1 MLRFFKNSIDNVAL
15 KDHRLINADYD
26 QDWING
32 IGKSEYSVLF
42 SKIDSLL
49 LNDRNKKVLDIAG
62 GNGKLALLLSNKYKT
77 FLVDSVLGF
86 IQQAIKNG
94 LLENRSLVSDILKEN
109 FTNKIGTFNIVV
121 MKSSM
126 HEFPKKLMPSIH
138 RIIFNAINPGGYYI
152 DWDVHAPNIK
162 TAFWLK
168 SLINVKDRLAGMENL
183 VRDRSFY
190 TEEEIIESLKK
201 TEFKNVEVFKHFF
214 YTVSIQ
220 KFAKAYWNSEKNKTS
235 EFYLY
240 AVEAVK
246 TAPDEIKWNL
256 EKEDVVIQIP
266 AVMIIAEKSV

>member
-1 MLRFFKNSIDNVAL
+1 MFRFFKNFIDKVAP

-32 IGKSEYSVLF
+32 VGKPEYSALF

-49 LNDRNKKVLDIAG
+49 HNDKNKKILDIAG

-77 FLVDSVLGF
+77 FLVDRIPGF

-94 LLENRSLVSDILKEN
+94 FPEEHSLVSDILKEN
-109 FTNKIGTFNIVV
+109 FTNKIGTFDIVV

-126 HEFPKKLMPSIH
+126 HEFSKKLMPQIH

-152 DWDVHAPNIK
+152 DWDVHTSNIK
-162 TAFWLK
+162 IASWLK
-168 SLINVKDRLAGMENL
+168 SFINTKDHLAGLENL
-183 VRDRSFY
+183 TRDRWFY
-190 TEEEIIESLKK
+190 TQEEIIESLQK
-201 TEFKNVEVFKHFF
+201 TGFKNVAVFKHFF
-214 YTVSIQ
+214 YTVSVQ
-220 KFAKAYWNSEKNKTS
+220 KFAKAYWNSEKNRTS
-235 EFYLY
+235 EFYSY

-256 EKEDVVIQIP
+256 ENEDVIIQIP
-266 AVMIIAEKSV
+266 ATMIIAEKSV